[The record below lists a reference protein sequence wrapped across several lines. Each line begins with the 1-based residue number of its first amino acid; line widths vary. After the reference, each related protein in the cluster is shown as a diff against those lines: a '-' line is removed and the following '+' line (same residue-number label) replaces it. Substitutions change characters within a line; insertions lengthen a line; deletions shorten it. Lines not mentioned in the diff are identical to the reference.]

1 MRKEDGL
8 VSDYRGPFIVRG
20 IQIIF
25 ISGIII
31 VALLVSVWNALGL
44 KDALNRRT
52 QEYLNDKTSQ
62 MTGTI
67 HDSIQ
72 FNIDSLLMI
81 ADSVGQIRSFQEGQ
95 NLQEFLERKAR
106 ILDFDSVIQI
116 DREGG
121 GVSSNPDSSVKHD
134 ILCDLPSVQASFEG
148 EVCTSYLG
156 GQEIFYS
163 VPVYVQDEVSD
174 VIVGIRS
181 KESMQEMIDSKSFDG
196 RTLSCIIDSS
206 GQVVLSPS
214 DLKPFL
220 QLDDLFKSD
229 QDGELAL
236 EIENMGENMEEGK
249 EGILEFASSTQED
262 LFLSYNS
269 LGVNDWFL
277 LTIIPN
283 DLISGGSEAYILR
296 FYLILGFMS
305 LVFLAFIIMVF
316 HLFNES
322 RRRLEH
328 FAFLDDVTGGMNNAA
343 FQLKY
348 REASQSMKPFSYTIV
363 MLDVKGFKLVNEMFG
378 IDGGNHML
386 SYIYEV
392 IRHYINAKD
401 NEFVARSESDHFF
414 LCMKECEPVM
424 IQTRLNQIIKE
435 VNAFRNTD
443 VSPFPVVFQQGACII
458 NDPGQEITILQDRT
472 RIAYQSMENE
482 SCEKCIFYDD
492 IFAEKIKKEQE
503 LNALFEESLKNNDFQ
518 VYLQP
523 KISTKDSM
531 VAGAEALVRWVH
543 PQKGMIFPSD
553 FIPLFEKNGKIC
565 RLDLYMFESVCR
577 LIDDWRNRGREL
589 VPISVNLSRQHF
601 QYEGYLEPFAKVA
614 RKYNIPEGIIELELT
629 ESTFFDDKQINIVK
643 EGISQMHKLGFKC
656 SLDDFGSGFSSLGLL
671 KEFDV
676 DVLKLDRRFFLDMS
690 RKKAKD
696 VISCLIE
703 LAAKL
708 HVKTV
713 AEGIEELWQVEYL
726 RRVNCDMIQGYVYSK
741 PLPVNEFERWTD
753 RKQQA

>member
-116 DREGG
+116 DREGD

-249 EGILEFASSTQED
+249 EGVLEFASSTQETY
-262 LFLSYNS
+262 SCP
-269 LGVNDWFL
+269 
-277 LTIIPN
+277 TI
-283 DLISGGSEAYILR
+283 R
-296 FYLILGFMS
+296 
-305 LVFLAFIIMVF
+305 LV
-316 HLFNES
+316 
-322 RRRLEH
+322 
-328 FAFLDDVTGGMNNAA
+328 
-343 FQLKY
+343 
-348 REASQSMKPFSYTIV
+348 
-363 MLDVKGFKLVNEMFG
+363 
-378 IDGGNHML
+378 
-386 SYIYEV
+386 
-392 IRHYINAKD
+392 
-401 NEFVARSESDHFF
+401 
-414 LCMKECEPVM
+414 
-424 IQTRLNQIIKE
+424 
-435 VNAFRNTD
+435 
-443 VSPFPVVFQQGACII
+443 
-458 NDPGQEITILQDRT
+458 
-472 RIAYQSMENE
+472 
-482 SCEKCIFYDD
+482 
-492 IFAEKIKKEQE
+492 
-503 LNALFEESLKNNDFQ
+503 
-518 VYLQP
+518 
-523 KISTKDSM
+523 
-531 VAGAEALVRWVH
+531 
-543 PQKGMIFPSD
+543 
-553 FIPLFEKNGKIC
+553 
-565 RLDLYMFESVCR
+565 
-577 LIDDWRNRGREL
+577 
-589 VPISVNLSRQHF
+589 
-601 QYEGYLEPFAKVA
+601 
-614 RKYNIPEGIIELELT
+614 
-629 ESTFFDDKQINIVK
+629 
-643 EGISQMHKLGFKC
+643 
-656 SLDDFGSGFSSLGLL
+656 
-671 KEFDV
+671 
-676 DVLKLDRRFFLDMS
+676 
-690 RKKAKD
+690 
-696 VISCLIE
+696 
-703 LAAKL
+703 
-708 HVKTV
+708 
-713 AEGIEELWQVEYL
+713 
-726 RRVNCDMIQGYVYSK
+726 
-741 PLPVNEFERWTD
+741 
-753 RKQQA
+753 